1 MLALHPICGIS
12 LVRISSFNR
21 FHFVTLFGL
30 FIFTH
35 HKHINIQTHILFSFI
50 SLSSCLCFSDARIYV
65 LDAALNAAVSQN
77 LSLDE
82 SVKLIFL
89 VSNALFDAG
98 IAAWDVKRAFDSVR
112 PITAIQ
118 CMFQGQ
124 MIESWAGP
132 YLGVQLIDGSRWLP
146 YQVTIR
152 LFFFL
157 LFFCHCVL
165 SLFSMCFVPEFLIFC
180 FCFRVHF

>member
-1 MLALHPICGIS
+1 
-12 LVRISSFNR
+12 
-21 FHFVTLFGL
+21 
-30 FIFTH
+30 
-35 HKHINIQTHILFSFI
+35 
-50 SLSSCLCFSDARIYV
+50 V